1 MGGAVNLAVRD
12 VRRHLAR
19 FVGTA
24 AGLGLLLSVVIAMQG
39 IYAGMVDDAT
49 ILTRAMHADLW
60 LVQRDTRGPFAEGSR
75 LDPSVEGRAAS
86 VPGVRSARPYTY
98 QLIQREHRGNI
109 MRIALVGLGWPM
121 DPGRS
126 LPLVRGRRLQQPHG
140 EMIVD
145 ASLGIGIGESLVL
158 AGEPYRVVGLTKNA
172 LTSGGDSVAFL
183 SVADAELVAFDQP
196 KEAVVLERQR
206 VVERLRRTD
215 LGRGQPALEDLATDP
230 GWRSPALASPPVA
243 AVLVEA
249 DPHRLAEVR
258 ETMRSWGDVSVFS
271 QEEEEAL
278 LLGGVVQRARMQIG
292 LFTAILT
299 LTAAVIVMMVIYNL
313 TLEKTHDLAVLKLMG
328 APRPRLLGLIL
339 QQAWLLGA
347 LGYAVAF
354 AMGEVAFP
362 LFPRRV
368 LITPMISL
376 VAPLATLGI
385 VTLASMLGL
394 AHVMRIDPARALEG

>member
-1 MGGAVNLAVRD
+1 MNLALRD

-24 AGLGLLLSVVIAMQG
+24 AGLGLLLSVVVAMQG

-49 ILTRAMHADLW
+49 ILTRAMGADLW

-75 LDPSVEGRAAS
+75 IDPSIEARAAA

-98 QLIQREHRGNI
+98 QLIQREHRGAV
-109 MRIALVGLGWPM
+109 MRIALVGLGWPD

-145 ASLGIGIGESLVL
+145 ASLGLGLGETLTL
-158 AGEPYRVVGLTKNA
+158 AGEQYRVVGLTRNA

-183 SVADAELVAFDQP
+183 SVADAELIAFDQP
-196 KEAVVLERQR
+196 AEAAVLERQR
-206 VVERLRRTD
+206 VVARLRRTD

-230 GWRSPALASPPVA
+230 RWRAPALASPPVA
-243 AVLVEA
+243 AVLIQA

-258 ETMRSWGDVSVFS
+258 DVMSSWGDVSLYS
-271 QEEEEAL
+271 QAEEEAL

-292 LFTAILT
+292 LFTVILT
-299 LTAAVIVMMVIYNL
+299 LTAAVIVMMVLYNL

-328 APRPRLLGLIL
+328 APRPRLLGLVL

-347 LGYAVAF
+347 LGYGVAF
-354 AMGEVAFP
+354 AMGELVFP

-368 LITPMISL
+368 LITDTLLL
-376 VAPLATLGI
+376 VAPLATMGI
-385 VTLASMLGL
+385 VTLASILGL
-394 AHVMRIDPARALEG
+394 AHVMRIDPSRALEG

>member
-1 MGGAVNLAVRD
+1 MNLALRD

-24 AGLGLLLSVVIAMQG
+24 AGLGLLLSVVVAMQG

-75 LDPSVEGRAAS
+75 LDPSVEERAAA
-86 VPGVRSARPYTY
+86 VPGVRTARPYTY
-98 QLIQREHRGNI
+98 QLIQREHRGAV
-109 MRIALVGLGWPM
+109 MRIALVGLGWPD

-145 ASLGIGIGESLVL
+145 ASLGLGIGEKLML
-158 AGEPYRVVGLTKNA
+158 AGEHYRVVGLTRNA
-172 LTSGGDSVAFL
+172 LTSGGDSVAFMTV
-183 SVADAELVAFDQP
+183 SDAELVAFDQP
-196 KEAVVLERQR
+196 PEAAVLERQR

-230 GWRSPALASPPVA
+230 RWRAPALASPPVA

-258 ETMRSWGDVSVFS
+258 EVMRSWGDVSVYS
-271 QEEEEAL
+271 QSEEEAL

-299 LTAAVIVMMVIYNL
+299 LTAAVIVMMVMYNL

-328 APRPRLLGLIL
+328 APKPRLLGLVL

-354 AMGEVAFP
+354 ALGEIVFP
-362 LFPRRV
+362 MFPRRV
-368 LITPMISL
+368 LITETISM
-376 VAPLATLGI
+376 VAPIATMAI
-385 VTLASMLGL
+385 VTLASILGL
-394 AHVMRIDPARALEG
+394 THVMRIDPSRALEG

>member
-1 MGGAVNLAVRD
+1 MNLALRD

-24 AGLGLLLSVVIAMQG
+24 AGLGLLLSVVVAMQG

-75 LDPSVEGRAAS
+75 LDPSVEARAAA
-86 VPGVRSARPYTY
+86 VPGVRTARPYTY
-98 QLIQREHRGNI
+98 QLIQREHRGAV
-109 MRIALVGLGWPM
+109 MRIALVGLGWPD

-145 ASLGIGIGESLVL
+145 ASLGLGIGEKLML
-158 AGEPYRVVGLTKNA
+158 AGEHYRVVGLTRNA
-172 LTSGGDSVAFL
+172 LTSGGDSVAFMT
-183 SVADAELVAFDQP
+183 VGDAELVALDQP
-196 KEAVVLERQR
+196 PEAAVLERQR

-230 GWRSPALASPPVA
+230 RWRAPALASPPVA

-249 DPHRLAEVR
+249 DPHRVAEVR
-258 ETMRSWGDVSVFS
+258 EVMRTWGDVSVYS
-271 QEEEEAL
+271 QSEEEAL

-299 LTAAVIVMMVIYNL
+299 LTAAVIVMMVMYNL

-328 APRPRLLGLIL
+328 APKPRLLGLVL

-354 AMGEVAFP
+354 TLGELVFP
-362 LFPRRV
+362 MFPRRV
-368 LITPMISL
+368 LITETISM
-376 VAPLATLGI
+376 VAPAATMVI
-385 VTLASMLGL
+385 VTLASILGL
-394 AHVMRIDPARALEG
+394 THVMRIDPSRALEG

>member
-1 MGGAVNLAVRD
+1 MNLALRD

-24 AGLGLLLSVVIAMQG
+24 AGLGLLLSVVVAMQG

-75 LDPSVEGRAAS
+75 LDPSVEARAAA
-86 VPGVRSARPYTY
+86 VPGVRTARPYTY
-98 QLIQREHRGNI
+98 QLIQREHRGAV
-109 MRIALVGLGWPM
+109 MRIALVGLGWPD

-145 ASLGIGIGESLVL
+145 ASLGLGIGEKLML
-158 AGEPYRVVGLTKNA
+158 AGEHYRVVGLTRNA
-172 LTSGGDSVAFL
+172 LTSGGDFVAFMTV
-183 SVADAELVAFDQP
+183 SDAELVAFDQP
-196 KEAVVLERQR
+196 PEAAVLERQR

-230 GWRSPALASPPVA
+230 RWRAPALASPPVA

-258 ETMRSWGDVSVFS
+258 EVMRSWGDVSVYS
-271 QEEEEAL
+271 QSEEEAL

-299 LTAAVIVMMVIYNL
+299 LTAAVIVMMVMYNL

-328 APRPRLLGLIL
+328 APKPRLLGLVL

-354 AMGEVAFP
+354 ALGEIVFP
-362 LFPRRV
+362 MFPRRV
-368 LITPMISL
+368 LITETISM
-376 VAPLATLGI
+376 VAPIATMAI
-385 VTLASMLGL
+385 VTLASILGL
-394 AHVMRIDPARALEG
+394 THVMRIDPSRALEG